1 MAATVKSQKL
11 VDDDRLNIEKYKEF
25 TLHPAMKLIPH
36 MREDEFEELKEDIK
50 ENGMKQPVLFTGT
63 RLLDGLHRY
72 VAWKELKKKERVPRV
87 PFHGTDPVGEVL
99 SRNLFRRQLSD
110 DQRAFI
116 VAEALRVQVE
126 ADALKRKYHED
137 EKGGL
142 RSKST
147 EALRTDDAIA
157 EAAGVTPYKARQ
169 AVDVSKFG
177 TSTEKADVKAGSA
190 RLKDTA
196 RKARKRAAKA
206 GKRKAKPT
214 KEVDKTA
221 KEYVE
226 KKFETF
232 LDKNWAVTQHRAV
245 KAIIRSL
252 TAEKAIIRRVSG
264 QLTVLPEP

>member
-11 VDDDRLNIEKYKEF
+11 VDDERLDITKWKEF
-25 TLHPAMKLIPH
+25 TLHPAANLIPH
-36 MREDEFEELKEDIK
+36 MREDEFEDLKEDIK
-50 ENGMKQPVLFTGT
+50 QNGMKNPILFTGT
-63 RLLDGLHRY
+63 LLLDGLHRY
-72 VAWKELKKKERVPRV
+72 VAWKELKKKERVPKV

-99 SRNLFRRQLSD
+99 SRNIMRRHLSD

-177 TSTEKADVKAGSA
+177 TSTEKADVHAGTA

-196 RKARKRAAKA
+196 RKARKRAEKA
-206 GKRKAKPT
+206 GKRKAKPKT
-214 KEVDKTA
+214 EVDKTS
-221 KEYVE
+221 EGYVV
-226 KKFETF
+226 KKFKDF
-232 LDKNWAVTQHRAV
+232 LNGNWGVTQHRAV
-245 KAIIRSL
+245 KAIIQSFI
-252 TAEKAIIRRVSG
+252 AGKA
-264 QLTVLPEP
+264 

>member
-11 VDDDRLNIEKYKEF
+11 VDDERLDITKWKEF
-25 TLHPAMKLIPH
+25 TPHPAMKLIPH
-36 MREDEFEELKEDIK
+36 MRESEFEELKADIAK
-50 ENGMKQPVLFTGT
+50 NGMKEPILFTGT

-87 PFHGTDPVGEVL
+87 PFHGTDALREVL
-99 SRNLFRRQLSD
+99 SRNIMRRHLSD

-116 VAEALRVQVE
+116 VTEALRVQVE
-126 ADALKRKYHED
+126 AEALKRKYHED
-137 EKGGL
+137 EKKGL

-177 TSTEKADVKAGSA
+177 TSTEKADVHAGTA

-196 RKARKRAAKA
+196 WKARKRAAKA
-206 GKRKAKPT
+206 GKRKAKPK
-214 KEVDKTA
+214 KEVDKMSE
-221 KEYVE
+221 EYVV
-226 KKFETF
+226 KKFNDF
-232 LDKNWAVTQHRAV
+232 LNNNWGVSQHRAV
-245 KAIIRSL
+245 KAIIRPL
-252 TAEKAIIRRVSG
+252 TEGK
-264 QLTVLPEP
+264 P